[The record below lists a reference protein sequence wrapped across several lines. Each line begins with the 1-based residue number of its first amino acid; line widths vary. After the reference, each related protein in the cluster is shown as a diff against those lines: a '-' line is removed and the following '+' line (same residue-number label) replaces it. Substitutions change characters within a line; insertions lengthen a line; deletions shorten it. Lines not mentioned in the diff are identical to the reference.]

1 MVVVLVDKGMAV
13 DSVPAYSRF
22 RCGHLGLAYNEAAFR
37 HFLELDCRRAKRS
50 MRSLL
55 LILVRARMRGGVRPA
70 LDGRNAEKVFHA
82 LGSCVREVDFAG
94 WYRESAVAGAVVALN
109 PGTTADVVQ
118 RLAGRVG
125 RMLEAELG
133 QERVA
138 RFRVRLVRLGGKAG
152 H

>member
-1 MVVVLVDKGMAV
+1 MAL
-13 DSVPAYSRF
+13 DFVPAYSQF

-37 HFLELDCRRAKRS
+37 HFLDLDCRRAERS

-55 LILVRARMRGGVRPA
+55 LILVRTRMRGGVRPA
-70 LDGRNAEKVFHA
+70 LEGRTAERVFHA

-94 WYRESAVAGAVVALN
+94 WYREGTVAGAVVALHA
-109 PGTTADVVQ
+109 GATADVAE
-118 RLAGRVG
+118 RLAGRVDQ
-125 RMLEAELG
+125 MLEVELG

-138 RFRVRLVRLGGKAG
+138 HLRVRLVRLGGKAG